1 MEKEAEGRSGRL
13 IDQKYRIGFRRD
25 RREAVFLFVRINSR
39 MSAIEQA
46 AAVAAYAVGTH
57 PKPAERS
64 SPVPFAFGC
73 LKNRQG
79 RLVRGFRQCR
89 QLGRTGSLLSQR

>member
-13 IDQKYRIGFRRD
+13 IDQKYRTGFRRD

-57 PKPAERS
+57 PKPAERGA
-64 SPVPFAFGC
+64 VHRPF
-73 LKNRQG
+73 
-79 RLVRGFRQCR
+79 
-89 QLGRTGSLLSQR
+89 LSRSVV